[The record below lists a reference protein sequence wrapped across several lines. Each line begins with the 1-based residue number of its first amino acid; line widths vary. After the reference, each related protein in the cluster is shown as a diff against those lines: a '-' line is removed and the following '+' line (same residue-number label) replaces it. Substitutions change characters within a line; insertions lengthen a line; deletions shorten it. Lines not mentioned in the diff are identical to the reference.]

1 MPALAALTW
10 AGKRVV
16 WLAPPHLPYAPALA
30 AAGIN
35 LSQLVVVRAPG
46 RRDALWA
53 AEQALRAGCC
63 HALLGWF
70 RRASYDDL
78 RRLAVAAEG
87 SAAWIAL
94 FRPREAAAESSPA
107 CLRLALETDDAPEG
121 DLLTVRILKRRGLP
135 AAAPLRLAVKDL
147 SMLWLALHFP
157 ALPPDALAPIA
168 AWACQFTPRVS
179 LEPPQELLL
188 EVQGSLRLYG
198 GLESLHERL
207 PRAARARLPGEH
219 RAAPTPRAALWLSRG
234 AGEAFEALPVEV
246 TQLDVEFFR
255 SIGVSTVGELLQLP
269 RDGLAQRCGA
279 QVARALDRAL
289 GALPGAASVF
299 RAAAA
304 LFRQARAAGRG
315 EPCRSAALR
324 RPPPA
329 GPARGLARR
338 AAGRHPRLRAG
349 AVA

>member
-1 MPALAALTW
+1 MAALEEILQRQPVWLGRAPQLAAPVVPTGFQVLDSQLPGGGWPSGALTEILGSQQGIGELQLVLPALAALTW

-107 CLRLALETDDAPEG
+107 CLRLALEPDGDA
-121 DLLTVRILKRRGLP
+121 LCLRILKRRGLP
-135 AAAPLRLAVKDL
+135 AAAPLRLAVPRPV
-147 SMLWLALHFP
+147 H
-157 ALPPDALAPIA
+157 ALARSP
-168 AWACQFTPRVS
+168 
-179 LEPPQELLL
+179 
-188 EVQGSLRLYG
+188 
-198 GLESLHERL
+198 
-207 PRAARARLPGEH
+207 
-219 RAAPTPRAALWLSRG
+219 LSR
-234 AGEAFEALPVEV
+234 P
-246 TQLDVEFFR
+246 
-255 SIGVSTVGELLQLP
+255 
-269 RDGLAQRCGA
+269 
-279 QVARALDRAL
+279 
-289 GALPGAASVF
+289 
-299 RAAAA
+299 
-304 LFRQARAAGRG
+304 AAGRA
-315 EPCRSAALR
+315 RAD
-324 RPPPA
+324 
-329 GPARGLARR
+329 RGLGLPVHA
-338 AAGRHPRLRAG
+338 
-349 AVA
+349 